1 MWSVKQYKEIGKE
14 VERNWQREEKQR
26 QLRTNHSSGQNEPSL
41 DREESRVAGSLGGLR
56 GSGTSNED
64 LEKEHTPSELDDSGC
79 IIVECTSDND
89 PINPRNWPLATRAKT
104 VAILCMLVFVQAYA
118 AASDSLANSKASK
131 QYHVSSVADNLTT
144 AMTLFG
150 IGFGCLL
157 VGPLS
162 QSFGRNPVYLTFSFA
177 YLFFVLGS
185 ALSSTFGSQ
194 IVCRF
199 FVGLSSSATL
209 GINGAS
215 IGDMFSPV
223 ERTLW
228 FPIIAWVNVVREY
241 FYIPL
246 YRPATNSVS
255 TGDSSNRRRMGGFR
269 GRFAMAMDGLDFTHH
284 LDLRFHYRI
293 LVPSGNIHANATGVE
308 SRTPAQS
315 YWRQS
320 LRVQA

>member
-1 MWSVKQYKEIGKE
+1 MWSVKQYKELGKE
-14 VERNWQREEKQR
+14 VERNWQRDEKQR
-26 QLRTNHSSGQNEPSL
+26 QLRANRSPVQDELSS
-41 DREESRVAGSLGGLR
+41 DRESNSAAETLGGLR

-64 LEKEHTPSELDDSGC
+64 LEKEHTPSEHDDSGR
-79 IIVECTSDND
+79 IIVDCTSDDD
-89 PINPRNWPLATRAKT
+89 PINPRNWPLLTRAKAI
-104 VAILCMLVFVQAYA
+104 AILCMLVFVQAYA

-144 AMTLFG
+144 AMCLFG
-150 IGFGCLL
+150 IGFGCLV

-162 QSFGRNPVYLTFSFA
+162 ESFGRNPVYLSFSFA
-177 YLFFVLGS
+177 YLFFVLGT

-215 IGDMFSPV
+215 VGDMFSPV

-241 FYIPL
+241 LHIL
-246 YRPATNSVS
+246 SCSTSTNHVS
-255 TGDSSNRRRMGGFR
+255 TGHCSNHWRMGSFS
-269 GRFAMAMDGLDFTHH
+269 GRSRLAMDGLDLSHH
-284 LDLRFHYRI
+284 LGLC
-293 LVPSGNIHANATGVE
+293 IHHCVLIPPGDIYADDTGME
-308 SRTPAQS
+308 SRTLAHS
-315 YWRQS
+315 YWG
-320 LRVQA
+320 